1 MFFYFDLVCVKK
13 TILILSFLLV
23 GCDNETVKKPYLD
36 QVNKRFVDE
45 AEALFNGAV
54 EDLSAYSSYTDNTVA
69 YKIKADKFDINV
81 FMKEESK
88 DLKKMGWFF
97 FKKYNESYI
106 FCDGKRQ
113 LEIISPRIVSK
124 NEVLVKGSA
133 GMQLDDFWHVIFMSP
148 NNTKRY
154 VCYDYKK

>member
-97 FKKYNESYI
+97 
-106 FCDGKRQ
+106 
-113 LEIISPRIVSK
+113 L
-124 NEVLVKGSA
+124 
-133 GMQLDDFWHVIFMSP
+133 
-148 NNTKRY
+148 
-154 VCYDYKK
+154 

>member
-1 MFFYFDLVCVKK
+1 L
-13 TILILSFLLV
+13 LI
-23 GCDNETVKKPYLD
+23 GCDKEVVEKPYLD
-36 QVNKRFVDE
+36 QVNQRFVDE
-45 AEALFNGAV
+45 AEVLFNGAV
-54 EDLSAYSSYTDNTVA
+54 EDLSAYSSYTDNNVA
-69 YKIKADKFDINV
+69 YNIKSDKFDINA

-113 LEIISPRIVSK
+113 LEIISPRNFSK
-124 NEVLVKGSA
+124 NPVLVKGSA
-133 GMQLDDFWHVIFMSP
+133 GMQLDEFWHVIFMSP

>member
-1 MFFYFDLVCVKK
+1 MKK
-13 TILILSFLLV
+13 IVLILSFFFI
-23 GCDNETVKKPYLD
+23 GCDKKVAENPYLD
-36 QVNKRFVDE
+36 QVNQRFVDE
-45 AEALFNGAV
+45 AKVLFNGTV

-69 YKIKADKFDINV
+69 YKIKADKFDINF

-88 DLKKMGWFF
+88 DLKKMGWSFY
-97 FKKYNESYI
+97 KKYNESYI
-106 FCDGKRQ
+106 FCDGERQ

-124 NEVLVKGSA
+124 NKFLVEGSA
-133 GMQLDDFWHVIFMSP
+133 GMQLDKFWHVIFMSP